1 MQIQLTWIDS
11 KTGDRRQPL
20 LETPVAIG
28 SEFTQMPPEI
38 NGKQVSRIVIQDNSV
53 AKYHALIRYQNQELS
68 IIDNTNTG
76 IKINGVLLSRR
87 RLQDGDRI
95 QIGDCE
101 ILISF
106 VVENNLECD
115 RMVGFLFKRR
125 CGRTDRT
132 NCPNC
137 NESTENNDSY
147 FYEYS
152 YYETYGDYRFRYWG
166 SDYYH
171 NRDRYRYDPNT
182 GNVDFTDADGISLE
196 NERDVDFE
204 HHMGGS

>member
-1 MQIQLTWIDS
+1 MQIQLSWIDRN
-11 KTGDRRQPL
+11 TGDRRQPL

-38 NGKQVSRIVIQDNSV
+38 NGKQVSRMVIQDNSV
-53 AKYHALIRYQNQELS
+53 ANYHALIHYQNQELS
-68 IIDNTNTG
+68 IIDNSNTG
-76 IKINGVLLSRR
+76 INVNGVQSSRS

-95 QIGDCE
+95 QIGECE

-106 VVENNLECD
+106 FVGNNLECD

-132 NCPNC
+132 NCPDC
-137 NESTENNDSY
+137 NESDNNDPY

-152 YYETYGDYRFRYWG
+152 YYETYGNYRSGYWG

-171 NRDRYRYDPNT
+171 NPDRYHYDPST
-182 GNVDFTDADGISLE
+182 GNVDFTDADSISLE
-196 NERDVDFE
+196 NE
-204 HHMGGS
+204 